1 MKSRNSWLT
10 SSNVETIPPGLR
22 PNNRKGNTMLNRLTL
37 VLLVL
42 LLTLPISSMGQNHK
56 ILLFVPEENPEYL
69 VTDIMLKKEA
79 GAMISILEDAGYMV
93 DIATVSGNLVVAGKT
108 SFRPDYN
115 ISEINVNNYV
125 GLILPSIRTCH
136 REPISAE
143 AAKVIRQFAEQ
154 NKPIA
159 AQAYG
164 IEWLGEAGILSGRKF
179 SFVSSSVNSIRL
191 KNKLKGGILVD
202 KRPIVKDG
210 NIITSGVCPDISR
223 RFNLP
228 DGTTQ
233 LMRKLIKEI
242 ETS

>member
-1 MKSRNSWLT
+1 MEQNQK
-10 SSNVETIPPGLR
+10 
-22 PNNRKGNTMLNRLTL
+22 
-37 VLLVL
+37 VL
-42 LLTLPISSMGQNHK
+42 I
-56 ILLFVPEENPEYL
+56 FVPEENPEYL
-69 VTDIMLKKEA
+69 VTDLMLKLEA
-79 GAMISILEDAGYMV
+79 GIMIRILEDAGYIV
-93 DIATVSGNLVVAGKT
+93 DIATVSGNEIVAGLT
-108 SFRPDYN
+108 SFQPDYN
-115 ISEINVNNYV
+115 ISEINASDYV
-125 GLILPSIRTCH
+125 GLILPSVNTSQ
-136 REPISAE
+136 REPISDK
-143 AAKVIRQFAEQ
+143 AADVIRQFAEQ

-202 KRPIVKDG
+202 KPLIVKDG

-228 DGTTQ
+228 DGTMQ
-233 LMRKLIKEI
+233 LMGKLIKEI

>member
-1 MKSRNSWLT
+1 M
-10 SSNVETIPPGLR
+10 
-22 PNNRKGNTMLNRLTL
+22 
-37 VLLVL
+37 VLLVA
-42 LLTLPISSMGQNHK
+42 LPISAMEQNQK
-56 ILLFVPEENPEYL
+56 VLIFVPEENPEYL
-69 VTDIMLKKEA
+69 VTDLMLKLEA
-79 GAMISILEDAGYMV
+79 GIMIRILEDAGYIV
-93 DIATVSGNLVVAGKT
+93 DIATVSGNEIVAGLT
-108 SFRPDYN
+108 SFQPDYN
-115 ISEINVNNYV
+115 ISEINASDYV
-125 GLILPSIRTCH
+125 GLILPSVNTSQ
-136 REPISAE
+136 REPISDK
-143 AAKVIRQFAEQ
+143 AADVIRQFAEQ

-202 KRPIVKDG
+202 KPLIVKDG

-228 DGTTQ
+228 DGTMQ
-233 LMRKLIKEI
+233 LMGKLIKEI